1 MKQVLAFGDSNT
13 WGLVPA
19 SAGERYPADVRWTG
33 RLQKEL
39 ESREIRILEDGVCG
53 RTTVY
58 EDPVRPGLRGI
69 DDIARYAGTENLD
82 AVILMLG
89 TNDCKAAFHTAP
101 EEIGSGLEQCL
112 DRFEKMVPPERILV
126 CSPLR
131 LGEDVWRPDKDP
143 AFNRQSVQV
152 CEALRETYRAIA
164 ARRGNGF
171 LAASDYAAASPVD
184 EEHMDPEGHARF
196 AAAVREMEEGGYG
209 LVQGNARYLENGQI
223 RRRKRRRRLT
233 WRRNAGN
240 TAYRPPWSRLTYGR
254 RRSAK
259 RC

>member
-39 ESREIRILEDGVCG
+39 ESREIR
-53 RTTVY
+53 R
-58 EDPVRPGLRGI
+58 I

-131 LGEDVWRPDKDP
+131 LGEDVWKPDKDP
-143 AFNRQSVQV
+143 AFDRQSVRV

-171 LAASDYAAASPVD
+171 LAASDYAAASPAD

-196 AAAVREMEEGGYG
+196 AAAVREA
-209 LVQGNARYLENGQI
+209 LRAL
-223 RRRKRRRRLT
+223 L
-233 WRRNAGN
+233 
-240 TAYRPPWSRLTYGR
+240 
-254 RRSAK
+254 
-259 RC
+259 

>member
-69 DDIARYAGTENLD
+69 DDITRYAGTENLH

-89 TNDCKAAFHTAP
+89 TNDCKAAFHAAP
-101 EEIGSGLEQCL
+101 EEIGRGLEQCL
-112 DRFEKMVPPERILV
+112 DRFENLVPPERILV

-131 LGEDVWRPDKDP
+131 LGEDVWKPDKDP
-143 AFNRQSVQV
+143 AFNRQSVRV
-152 CEALRETYRAIA
+152 CEALREIYRAIA

-171 LAASDYAAASPVD
+171 LAASDYAAASPAD

-196 AAAVREMEEGGYG
+196 AAAVREA
-209 LVQGNARYLENGQI
+209 LRAL
-223 RRRKRRRRLT
+223 L
-233 WRRNAGN
+233 
-240 TAYRPPWSRLTYGR
+240 
-254 RRSAK
+254 
-259 RC
+259 

>member
-69 DDIARYAGTENLD
+69 DDIARYAGTEKLD

-89 TNDCKAAFHTAP
+89 TTDCKAAFHAAP
-101 EEIGSGLEQCL
+101 EEIGRGLEQCL
-112 DRFEKMVPPERILV
+112 ESFEKLVPPERILV

-131 LGEDVWRPDKDP
+131 LGENVWKPEKDP
-143 AFNRQSVQV
+143 EFEPRSVEV
-152 CEALRETYRAIA
+152 CRALEGIYRAIA
-164 ARRGNGF
+164 ARHGTRF
-171 LAASDYAAASPVD
+171 LAASDYAEASPAD
-184 EEHMDPEGHARF
+184 EEHMDAENHARF
-196 AAAVREMEEGGYG
+196 AAAVWEA
-209 LVQGNARYLENGQI
+209 LQAIL
-223 RRRKRRRRLT
+223 
-233 WRRNAGN
+233 
-240 TAYRPPWSRLTYGR
+240 
-254 RRSAK
+254 
-259 RC
+259 